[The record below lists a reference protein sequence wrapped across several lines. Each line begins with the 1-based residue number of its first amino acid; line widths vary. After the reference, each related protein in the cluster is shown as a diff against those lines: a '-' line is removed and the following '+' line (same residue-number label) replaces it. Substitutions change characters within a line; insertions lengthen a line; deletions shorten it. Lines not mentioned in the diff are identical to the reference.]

1 MIFDEGR
8 HCLTCD
14 AYMGGG
20 ACRVNLEAE
29 CREGGGFEAWRPRVR
44 FVFPDVAERYVR
56 EIGHDGGF
64 TIRRVMG
71 HYELELEG
79 WPRDD

>member
-1 MIFDEGR
+1 MMSYQKGR

-20 ACRVNLEAE
+20 ACRENVEAE

-44 FVFPDVAERYVR
+44 FVFRDMARQYVDD
-56 EIGHDGGF
+56 IGHEGGYE
-64 TIRRVMG
+64 IRKVMG
-71 HYELELEG
+71 HYELELK
-79 WPRDD
+79 